1 MDYDNNFTYNMNN
14 VSIFAAVKF
23 KFNRLSGLTRYTVVA
38 VLFIAMLTSLTSY
51 TFFEQS
57 HCASIE
63 CELDVDLNEVDNTKF
78 DADHNFSLDFVAVE
92 WFQFSALESIETQ
105 LQNQEHLVNS
115 FPMVKRYLAF
125 HSLKVF
131 C

>member
-1 MDYDNNFTYNMNN
+1 MIY
-14 VSIFAAVKF
+14 VSIFAFVKL
-23 KFNRLSGLTRYTVVA
+23 KFNRLPGLTRYLVVA
-38 VLFIAMLTSLTSY
+38 MLFIAMFTSLTSY

-57 HCASIE
+57 HCTSIE

-92 WFQFSALESIETQ
+92 WFQFSALKSVVTQ
-105 LQNQEHLVNS
+105 IQNQEHLVHS
-115 FPMVKRYLAF
+115 FPLVKLYLAF

>member
-1 MDYDNNFTYNMNN
+1 MRY
-14 VSIFAAVKF
+14 VSIFAGVKL
-23 KFNRLSGLTRYTVVA
+23 KLNRLPSLTRYLVVA
-38 VLFIAMLTSLTSY
+38 MLFLAMFTSLTSY

-57 HCASIE
+57 HCTSIE

-78 DADHNFSLDFVAVE
+78 DADHDCSLDFVSVE
-92 WFQFSALESIETQ
+92 WFQFSSIESIEIQ
-105 LQNQEHLVNS
+105 LQNQEHLVKS

-131 C
+131 S

>member
-1 MDYDNNFTYNMNN
+1 M
-14 VSIFAAVKF
+14 KF
-23 KFNRLSGLTRYTVVA
+23 KFNRLPGLTRYLVVA
-38 VLFIAMLTSLTSY
+38 MLFIAMFTSLTSY

-57 HCASIE
+57 HCTSIE
-63 CELDVDLNEVDNTKF
+63 CELDVELNEVDNTKF
-78 DADHNFSLDFVAVE
+78 DGDHDFGLDFVAVE
-92 WFQFSALESIETQ
+92 WFRFSVIESIETQ
-105 LQNQEHLVNS
+105 LQNQKHFVYS

>member
-1 MDYDNNFTYNMNN
+1 MRY
-14 VSIFAAVKF
+14 VSIFAVVKL
-23 KFNRLSGLTRYTVVA
+23 KFNRLPGLTRYLVVA
-38 VLFIAMLTSLTSY
+38 MLFLAMFTSLTSY

-57 HCASIE
+57 HCTSIE

-78 DADHNFSLDFVAVE
+78 DADHNCSLDFVSVE
-92 WFQFSALESIETQ
+92 WFQFSSIESIEIQ

>member
-1 MDYDNNFTYNMNN
+1 M
-14 VSIFAAVKF
+14 KF
-23 KFNRLSGLTRYTVVA
+23 KFNRLPGLTRYLVVA
-38 VLFIAMLTSLTSY
+38 MLFVAMSTSLTSY

-78 DADHNFSLDFVAVE
+78 DGDHNFSLDFVAVE
-92 WFQFSALESIETQ
+92 WFQFSALKSVATQ
-105 LQNQEHLVNS
+105 IQNQEHLIHS
-115 FPMVKRYLAF
+115 FPIVKRYLAF

>member
-1 MDYDNNFTYNMNN
+1 MIY
-14 VSIFAAVKF
+14 VSIFAFVKL
-23 KFNRLSGLTRYTVVA
+23 KFNRLPGLTRYLVVA
-38 VLFIAMLTSLTSY
+38 MLFIAMFTSLTSY

-57 HCASIE
+57 HCTSIE

-92 WFQFSALESIETQ
+92 WCQFSALKSVVTQ
-105 LQNQEHLVNS
+105 IQNQEHLVHS
-115 FPMVKRYLAF
+115 FPLVKRYLAF